1 MKKSFAEAE
10 EIFRKHHGLL
20 KSSQARQ
27 YGVNPKTLADMVGE
41 GRLVKEARGLYRVAD
56 MELPGQVD
64 LIFVSQKIPKAVICL
79 ISALAYYELTTQ
91 IPHKVYIALPWEG
104 RYRPRIEYPPI
115 EVFWLS
121 ENIYEAGVDQ
131 VEMDG
136 FSVPIYS
143 PEKTIAD
150 CFKFRNKIGKDVALE
165 ALKKYVSSKERNLS
179 ALISFS
185 QVNRVEKI
193 MRPHLESLLEP

>member
-1 MKKSFAEAE
+1 MRKSFIEAE
-10 EIFRKHHGLL
+10 EIFRTHNGLL

-27 YGVNPKTLADMVGE
+27 YGVNPKTLADMVSE
-41 GRLVKEARGLYRVAD
+41 GRLVKEERGLYRVAD

-121 ENIYEAGVDQ
+121 ENTYKAGVDQ

-143 PEKTIAD
+143 REKTIAD

-165 ALKKYVSSKERNLS
+165 ALKFYMTSKEKNLARLMEYS
-179 ALISFS
+179 RI
-185 QVNRVEKI
+185 NRVEKI
-193 MRPHLESLLEP
+193 MAPFIEAFL